1 MFLSNFSQL
10 LMDASNNATAQEA
23 SNGFAFTNSLLEIN
37 AYTSRT
43 RIFHALRIAAELLFR
58 PNDDITI
65 LLQYRSVM
73 CQTGRQSDIGRR

>member
-10 LMDASNNATAQEA
+10 LMDATMPLPRRPA
-23 SNGFAFTNSLLEIN
+23 NGFAFTNSLLEVN

-43 RIFHALRIAAELLFR
+43 RIFHALRVAAELLSR
-58 PNDDITI
+58 PNDDII